1 MKYFDEW
8 NDIKKNIEK
17 INRKIYV
24 KEREIWWNHLGC
36 NIGHEQDGKGTFF
49 ERPVLVI
56 RKFNQRIFLGVPI
69 STKNKDNKFYI
80 PFKDNNNFLRSAI
93 ISQIRLF
100 DVSRLSQ
107 KDSFVSQ
114 ETFYLIKKAI
124 KDMI

>member
-8 NDIKKNIEK
+8 NDVKKSIEAR
-17 INRKIYV
+17 NRKIYI

-36 NIGHEQDGKGTFF
+36 NIGHEQDGKGKFF

-69 STKNKDNKFYI
+69 STKNKNNKFYI
-80 PFKDNNNFLRSAI
+80 QFRDSNDFLRSAI

-100 DVSRLSQ
+100 DVTRLSQ
-107 KDSFVSQ
+107 KDGLVSMEAFQ
-114 ETFYLIKKAI
+114 VIKKAI